1 MPFYALIIT
10 LFIVSISSFLLVCI
24 AATALTA
31 IFGILFGIVLL
42 AQGSLASGFTYLFL
56 FPILSWF
63 LWLVMRLA
71 MSFMCDVK
79 LIRNKMYGTDCEML
93 KVFLQDDNIPGLPPS
108 ETEGPIQPLIPQN
121 DEARA
126 VAFTILEKL
135 KGKGK
140 ISEND
145 YALLRGELLKND
157 PNMIGDVIKHT
168 EDEDDE

>member
-1 MPFYALIIT
+1 MFDKNDKT
-10 LFIVSISSFLLVCI
+10 LLKFRIVCI

-31 IFGILFGIVLL
+31 IFGIVFGIVLL

-93 KVFLQDDNIPGLPPS
+93 KIFLQDDNIPGLPPS
-108 ETEGPIQPLIPQN
+108 ETEGTIQPLIPQN

-126 VAFTILEKL
+126 EAFTILEKL